1 MPNKTTTLFFLIES
15 KFRKMANNKHV
26 DLRKIKNFARNKY
39 YPKDISKHKGKK
51 TNFRKSCKNVKSFMG
66 II

>member
-1 MPNKTTTLFFLIES
+1 
-15 KFRKMANNKHV
+15 MANNKHV

-51 TNFRKSCKNVKSFMG
+51 TNFGKSCKNVKSFMG